1 MKAKYKIGETVF
13 SKVGGKYGVI
23 IQIHYANGNIYYRI
37 KFSDGTAPVLF
48 EESNVLIEKNG
59 PAAENVDFEI
69 TSEGDNVRVKMYI
82 QGEEQANIS
91 APRENKTIKKTIES
105 AINALVT
112 LSNITVH
119 TVQEAENEL

>member
-13 SKVGGKYGVI
+13 SKVGKKYGEI
-23 IQIHYANGNIYYRI
+23 IQIYYANGSIQYRI
-37 KFSDGTAPVLF
+37 KFFGDTAPLLVAESDIQI
-48 EESNVLIEKNG
+48 EEMG
-59 PAAENVDFEI
+59 PAAENVEFEI

-82 QGEEQANIS
+82 EGDEKVNIS

-112 LSNITVH
+112 LSNITM
-119 TVQEAENEL
+119 QEAENEL

>member
-13 SKVGGKYGVI
+13 SKVGKKYGEIV
-23 IQIHYANGNIYYRI
+23 QIYYANRSIQYRI
-37 KFSDGTAPVLF
+37 KFPGDTAPLLVA
-48 EESNVLIEKNG
+48 ESDILIEEMG
-59 PAAENVDFEI
+59 HAAENVEFEI

-82 QGEEQANIS
+82 DGEEQANIS
-91 APRENKTIKKTIES
+91 TPRESKTIEKTIES

-112 LSNITVH
+112 LSNNI